1 MMFSGRFT
9 AWRNLNTNLRK
20 RENESV
26 TDSHLVTSGVNIRM
40 ITFKQFLTESNSPTP
55 GNVDGSFNVGDVKF
69 DNERG
74 LGATPMGANILYMGA
89 VAWIKPSTFRK
100 LALKADRG
108 VDAKNIEKLL
118 RDGKAM
124 ATPFLI
130 IDVIGEPDAPKKIKV
145 TSHEGRARADAFKAI
160 NGDVPMPVQLHPS
173 GLRARHLSPD
183 FFKWIEENGLVAEKS
198 DSVVALNATEYFWN
212 GTRVKV

>member
-1 MMFSGRFT
+1 
-9 AWRNLNTNLRK
+9 
-20 RENESV
+20 
-26 TDSHLVTSGVNIRM
+26 M

-55 GNVDGSFNVGDVKF
+55 GNVDGSFNVGEVKF

-100 LALKADRG
+100 LALKADRD

-130 IDVIGEPDAPKKIKV
+130 IDVVGEPDAPKKIKV